1 MADLKT
7 AIDELVIANR
17 ILAAEKVCDAFGHV
31 SMRHPDDPKLFLL
44 SRGRA
49 PELIQASDIMQFT
62 LDGQTASGKG
72 KPYLERFIH
81 GAIYEARP
89 EVQAIVHSHSY
100 SVVPFSVIGERLRP
114 IMHVCATIGADV
126 PVWDPQVN
134 FGDTDLLVAD
144 MEQGRDLARALGS
157 RTSVLMRG
165 HGSTVAGGFFARS
178 RLRRR
183 GDARDQRATATESPS
198 VRAGKIS
205 LRGRSRKSVTR
216 QNKGRPGE
224 GYDRAWQYWLRH
236 AGFEFGRIK
245 EEPRRQPPHQ
255 GKRWHRI

>member
-31 SMRHPDDPKLFLL
+31 SMRHPDDLSIFLL

-62 LDGQTASGKG
+62 LDGQTISGKG

-100 SVVPFSVIGERLRP
+100 SVVPFSVIGEPLRP

-126 PVWDPQVN
+126 PVWDPQDK

-144 MEQGRDLARALGS
+144 IDQGRDLARALGG
-157 RTSVLMRG
+157 RTSILMRG
-165 HGSTVAGGFFARS
+165 HGSTVAGG
-178 RLRRR
+178 
-183 GDARDQRATATESPS
+183 
-198 VRAGKIS
+198 S
-205 LRGRSRKSVTR
+205 LREAV
-216 QNKGRPGE
+216 
-224 GYDRAWQYWLRH
+224 YA
-236 AGFEFGRIK
+236 A
-245 EEPRRQPPHQ
+245 
-255 GKRWHRI
+255 

>member
-31 SMRHPDDPKLFLL
+31 SMRHPDDPSIFLL

-62 LDGQTASGKG
+62 HDGQTASGSG

-89 EVQAIVHSHSY
+89 EVQAVVHSHSY
-100 SVVPFSVIGERLRP
+100 NVVPFSVIGEKLRP

-126 PVWDPQVN
+126 PVWDPQDN
-134 FGDTDLLVAD
+134 FGDTDLLVGD
-144 MEQGRDLARALGS
+144 MDQGRDLARTLGP

-165 HGSTVAGGFFARS
+165 HGSTVAGG
-178 RLRRR
+178 
-183 GDARDQRATATESPS
+183 
-198 VRAGKIS
+198 S
-205 LRGRSRKSVTR
+205 LREAVYAAVMLETNANLQLKAQAFGPVKFLSPGEIDKIRAR

-236 AGFEFGRIK
+236 AGFESD
-245 EEPRRQPPHQ
+245 E
-255 GKRWHRI
+255 

>member
-1 MADLKT
+1 MSDLKT

-17 ILAAEKVCDAFGHV
+17 IVAAEKVCDAFGHV
-31 SMRHPDDPKLFLL
+31 SVRHPHDPGKFLL

-49 PELIQASDIMQFT
+49 PELIEATDIMAFT
-62 LDGQTASGKG
+62 LEGATASGSG

-89 EVQAIVHSHSY
+89 DVQAVVHSHSY

-126 PVWDPQVN
+126 PVWDPQTK
-134 FGDTDLLVAD
+134 FGDTDMLIGD

-165 HGSTVAGGFFARS
+165 HGSTVAGR
-178 RLRRR
+178 
-183 GDARDQRATATESPS
+183 
-198 VRAGKIS
+198 S
-205 LRGRSRKSVTR
+205 LREAVYAAVMLEVNAQLQLKAQAMGAVKFLSEGEIEKIRER

-224 GYDRAWQYWLRH
+224 GFDRAWQYWLRH
-236 AGFEFGRIK
+236 AGFPGDE
-245 EEPRRQPPHQ
+245 
-255 GKRWHRI
+255 

>member
-1 MADLKT
+1 MDLKT

-31 SMRHPDDPKLFLL
+31 SMRHPDDPSLFLL

-62 LDGQTASGKG
+62 HDGQTASGKG

-126 PVWDPQVN
+126 PVWDPQDN
-134 FGDTDLLVAD
+134 FGDTDLLVGD
-144 MEQGRDLARALGS
+144 MDQGRDLARTLGP

-165 HGSTVAGGFFARS
+165 HGSTVAGG
-178 RLRRR
+178 
-183 GDARDQRATATESPS
+183 
-198 VRAGKIS
+198 S
-205 LRGRSRKSVTR
+205 LREAVYAAVMLETNANLQLKAQAFGPVKFLSPGEIDKIRAR

-236 AGFEFGRIK
+236 AGFESD
-245 EEPRRQPPHQ
+245 E
-255 GKRWHRI
+255 